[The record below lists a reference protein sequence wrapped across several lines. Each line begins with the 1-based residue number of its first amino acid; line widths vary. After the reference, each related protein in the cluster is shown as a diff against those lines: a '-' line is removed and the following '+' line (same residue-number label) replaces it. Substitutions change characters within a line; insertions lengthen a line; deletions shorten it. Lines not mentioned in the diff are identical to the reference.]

1 MPRLIIQNK
10 KPIAHATAAKSAN
23 VSSSLSGN
31 MPLIQSQINLKT
43 NDYINIKNAVRI
55 LENYSNHEGW
65 IKLYTEIENNF
76 EVNDIVYITYTEPT
90 IDPTIFDLSNPAE
103 AFKEFYTG
111 YKILYTNSYRNEIV
125 INRHFNDITPGTFL
139 KNQYLSKMACLGGY
153 YYNDVS
159 DGVVYYQCNV
169 GSFGFLEGHV
179 YSGATTGIT
188 ISGATITINS
198 LGLSYTTKVSDKGHY
213 SFIVPTGSFLV
224 NCSASGFTST
234 GQTTSITLASTTY
247 LPFHLITGT
256 TTTTTTQ
263 SPTTTSTTLAG
274 TTTTST
280 TLAGTTTT
288 STTLDGTTTT
298 STTLD
303 GTTTTS
309 TTLDVTTTTTTPEPT
324 TTTTTTADPYYY
336 YTADRFTCNSPF
348 CGDYYDSTYIK
359 SITPSMTGWGYLI
372 PYAYLVTGSASPG
385 NYPEVPCSNTQT
397 CDNVCDL

>member
-139 KNQYLSKMACLGGY
+139 KNQYLSKMACLSGY
-153 YYNDVS
+153 YYNDIS
-159 DGVVYYQCNV
+159 DGVVYYKCNV

-179 YSGATTGIT
+179 YSGATTGTT
-188 ISGATITINS
+188 ISGATVSITS
-198 LGLSYTTKVSDKGHY
+198 LGLTYTTKVSDKGHY
-213 SFIVPTGSFLV
+213 LFIVPTGSFLV

-234 GQTTSITLASTTY
+234 GYTTGITLSLTTV
-247 LPFHLITGT
+247 LDFHLKPIP

-263 SPTTTSTTLAG
+263 APTTTTTTLAG

-280 TLAGTTTT
+280 TLAGTTT
-288 STTLDGTTTT
+288 STTLAGTTTT
-298 STTLD
+298 T
-303 GTTTTS
+303 
-309 TTLDVTTTTTTPEPT
+309 EAPT
-324 TTTTTTADPYYY
+324 TTTTTEAPTTTTTTESSTTTTTTTELRYN
-336 YTADRFTCNSPF
+336 YTINLYTCAGNP
-348 CGDYYDSTYIK
+348 CVD
-359 SITPSMTGWGYLI
+359 I
-372 PYAYLVTGSASPG
+372 PYSSVNISNNVPLTPG
-385 NYPEVPCSNTQT
+385 NFFLYDTGIAGEVTTYTSGPLIITSFGGAGNPCSDP
-397 CDNVCDL
+397 CAL